1 MYSEKNENK
10 ALVKKYALSRLRD
23 MALSRAQ
30 DTSLESVRCSL
41 YTTMMEPKK
50 AKPHGGLSAGQV
62 ALTLNSKGNVGGSSL
77 QQVSAGQPTLHFRIQ
92 THSRVTRLD
101 GSTSSES
108 NH

>member
-1 MYSEKNENK
+1 MVPVYNNDGDK
-10 ALVKKYALSRLRD
+10 
-23 MALSRAQ
+23 
-30 DTSLESVRCSL
+30 
-41 YTTMMEPKK
+41 KK

-77 QQVSAGQPTLHFRIQ
+77 QQVSAGQLTLPFRIQ